1 MYRINPKTC
10 EIPIFFHNLKGFD
23 SHLLLRYYKP
33 RHGDI
38 KVIAQNSEKFIC
50 LKIGDLM
57 FKYSYTFMLESLA
70 DLVATLPPNKFV
82 NLRAWLENDVA
93 NNNFDRCGDEQ
104 LAATSLDQPISASQ
118 TQLNVRCLILQR
130 ND

>member
-23 SHLLLRYYKP
+23 SHLLLRYSKP

-57 FKYSYTFMLESLA
+57 FKDSYAFMLESLG
-70 DLVATLPPNKFV
+70 DLVSTLPPNKFV

-93 NNNFDRCGDEQ
+93 DNNFDHRCDDQ
-104 LAATSLDQPISASQ
+104 STATSLDRPISASQ
-118 TQLNVRCLILQR
+118 TQLNVRC
-130 ND
+130 